1 MYFIQSLEVANNREI
16 VKAADIILQN
26 EQIQKIYSV
35 VNHNLVYFWKNFY
48 QTELIQIMFELSQ
61 KRTLQPFM
69 LRDQNV

>member
-1 MYFIQSLEVANNREI
+1 M
-16 VKAADIILQN
+16 KAADIILQN

-35 VNHNLVYFWKNFY
+35 VNQNLVHFWKNFY

-69 LRDQNV
+69 LRDQNVSALFTAMNFEQLAK